1 MEKVF
6 FEEKQ
11 KFPGLLSWFIVFIG
25 LAMCFPLLRGLYI
38 RSILH
43 QEWNSESMSN
53 LGIIALLSL
62 LLLVNGV
69 VVWLVSS
76 LYLELKIDQE
86 GISYRYFP
94 NHRGFR
100 RINKN
105 AIADYVVRK
114 LTWTERTRGKRRRR
128 LRGSDESQ
136 IFLVNGNKALVINLS
151 SGQKLI
157 LGTQNPEGLDWAMKK
172 LMSNS
177 SL

>member
-6 FEEKQ
+6 FDEKQ
-11 KFPGLLSWFIVFIG
+11 KLPGLLSWFIVFIG
-25 LAMCFPLLRGLYI
+25 LAICFPLLRGLYL

-53 LGIIALLSL
+53 LGILALLSL
-62 LLLVNGV
+62 LLVVNGV

-76 LYLELKIDQE
+76 LYLELKIDQG

-100 RINKN
+100 RINRN
-105 AIADYVVRK
+105 AIAAYVVRK
-114 LTWTERTRGKRRRR
+114 LTWTEKIRGKRRRR
-128 LRGSDESQ
+128 LRGPDESQ
-136 IFLVNGNKALVINLS
+136 IFIVNGSQALIINLS
-151 SGQKLI
+151 TGQKLI
-157 LGTQNPEGLDWAMKK
+157 LGTQNPEGMGWAMKK